1 MKLKAK
7 VFHINT
13 NLSNIDLE
21 NSFNKWLMEA
31 GSIKIERQFEINNGN
46 HLIFFYSKESEKQR
60 YQNLPEIAT
69 CDSPLCVKCGKPM
82 KIASNPSNGDLFWG
96 CRSYPECRSSKPLSD
111 EDWIK
116 HFGGLPESSKED
128 DIPF

>member
-7 VFHINT
+7 VIDISTLNT
-13 NLSNIDLE
+13 RHNIE
-21 NSFNKWLMEA
+21 GEFNDWLKEE
-31 GSIKIERQFEINNGN
+31 GSIRIERQFEIDNGDY
-46 HLIFFYSKESEKQR
+46 LVFFYSKEPEKPK
-60 YQNLPEIAT
+60 YQKLPEIAT
-69 CDSPLCVKCGKPM
+69 CDSPLCAKCGKPM

-116 HFGGLPESSKED
+116 HFGGVPEPSQED